1 MLFHNAQGAQNGS
14 TPVPDSGSDLDK
26 PIDYLSILKRCKP
39 KPQFSSNF
47 FLQLLNCLYF
57 CIYNGAEKEG
67 RGCIVEIHNRAKSSL
82 FTDVLLVSGLTL
94 FIRTMC
100 ILLK

>member
-1 MLFHNAQGAQNGS
+1 MLFHNAESVHNTQSVQNGQNGG
-14 TPVPDSGSDLDK
+14 TPDPDSDLDQ

-39 KPQFSSNF
+39 KPQLSSNF
-47 FLQLLNCLYF
+47 LLQLLNCLYF

-82 FTDVLLVSGLTL
+82 FTDVLLVSGAYG
-94 FIRTMC
+94 
-100 ILLK
+100 